1 MAGAAGSSKARV
13 VILKTGTTY
22 PQIKAQ
28 FGDFDA
34 WFVRAL
40 ANQLDVTVVDVTEAP
55 LPGRPGDW
63 QGIVITGSPAMVSE
77 RAAWS
82 EATADWVKQ
91 AVEADIPLLG
101 VCYGHQLLA
110 HALGGRVDYHPK
122 GRESGTHSV
131 TLFDSAET
139 DPLFR
144 QMPRQFLAQ
153 LTHKQ
158 SVLELPSGAVLLGQ
172 SDFEPH
178 QAFRVGNH
186 AWGVQFHPEFTDQ
199 VMKAY
204 LEVQYPDLE
213 QEGLDAASL
222 LSSVHPAPEASRLLT
237 LFAHYVTAKQ
247 PG

>member
-1 MAGAAGSSKARV
+1 MAGSAGSPKARV

-22 PQIKAQ
+22 PQIEAQ

-40 ANQLDVTVVDVTEAP
+40 AGQVDVTVVDVTEAP
-55 LPGRPGDW
+55 LPGQPRDW

-82 EATADWVKQ
+82 EAAADWVRQ
-91 AVEADIPLLG
+91 AVEADVPLLG

-131 TLFDSAET
+131 KLFDSAEA

-158 SVLELPSGAVLLGQ
+158 SVLELPPDAVLLGQ

-178 QAFRVGNH
+178 QAFRAGKH

-199 VMKAY
+199 IMKAY

-222 LSSVHPAPEASRLLT
+222 LSSVRPAPEASRLLT
-237 LFAHYVTAKQ
+237 LFARYVTARQ
-247 PG
+247 QQ

>member
-1 MAGAAGSSKARV
+1 MTGTASCQKARV

-40 ANQLDVTVVDVTEAP
+40 AGQLDVTVTDVTQEP
-55 LPGRPGDW
+55 PPGEPSDW
-63 QGIVITGSPAMVSE
+63 QGVVITGSPAMVSD
-77 RAAWS
+77 RVAWS
-82 EATADWVKQ
+82 EAAAAWVKR

-110 HALGGRVDYHPK
+110 HALGGRVDYHPD
-122 GRESGTHSV
+122 GRETGTRTV
-131 TLFDSAET
+131 TLTDQAGT

-144 QMPRQFLAQ
+144 HMPRQFLAQ

-158 SVLELPSGAVLLGQ
+158 SVLELPPDAVLLGQ

-178 QAFRVGNH
+178 QAFRVGKN
-186 AWGVQFHPEFTDQ
+186 AWGVQFHPEFSDRI
-199 VMKAY
+199 MKAY

-213 QEGLDAASL
+213 QEGLDADL
-222 LSSVHPAPEASRLLT
+222 LLQSVHPAPEASRLLQ
-237 LFAHYVTAKQ
+237 LFADWVAANHHR
-247 PG
+247 